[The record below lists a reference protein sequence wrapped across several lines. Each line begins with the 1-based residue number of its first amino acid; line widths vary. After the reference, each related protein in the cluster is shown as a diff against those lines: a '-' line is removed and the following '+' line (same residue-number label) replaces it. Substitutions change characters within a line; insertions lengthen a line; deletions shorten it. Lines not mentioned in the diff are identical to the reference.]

1 MDGAR
6 IKPIDVAMLKA
17 STAATTGRSTPDLRR
32 PVIAEG
38 EQPHGIEH
46 LPGITIVE
54 GGEPIVTKSG
64 VLIGGIGVS
73 GARPT
78 EDGECARAAIAA
90 IASAL

>member
-32 PVIAEG
+32 LVIAEG

-46 LPGITIVE
+46 VPGITIVE